1 MQAHCP
7 ISTWFFCLWP
17 EVHCICQ
24 SCWFQLYLYLQC
36 SKIISHNMLV
46 IHTRSMS
53 FQHDF
58 FAGCSAQINIL
69 SLNTNGIGK
78 PKYHGNLV
86 SLLFSYNLFLR
97 LYYIPQILRF
107 FQNVWKMY
115 RRLNEELLKNLRWYC
130 NRHAQPTPTR
140 KLRRVNTAK
149 GKAIFQRIL

>member
-1 MQAHCP
+1 METHWLICKITLDDWLANIYKLNVRFQLEFSACDLKCIAFAKAVGFKYIQYVGHTCTFNV
-7 ISTWFFCLWP
+7 ISTWFFCW
-17 EVHCICQ
+17 
-24 SCWFQLYLYLQC
+24 LQC
-36 SKIISHNMLV
+36 KNKHFIIEH
-46 IHTRSMS
+46 
-53 FQHDF
+53 
-58 FAGCSAQINIL
+58 
-69 SLNTNGIGK
+69 
-78 PKYHGNLV
+78 NLV

-107 FQNVWKMY
+107 SQNVWKIY